1 VAAIVLTAIR
11 KSFGTT
17 PVLHGVSLEIRDGEF
32 LTLLGPSGCGKTTL
46 LRIVAGIEDAD
57 SGTVAIDGRDVG
69 ALRPKDRD
77 IAMVFQSYALYP
89 YMTVARNIALP
100 LEMRRLSA
108 WQRAPLLGRLLPGA
122 RAIRAGIAADT
133 CAVAEGLGLDA
144 LLGRRPAQ
152 LSGGQR
158 QRVALAR
165 AMVRRP
171 AAFLMD
177 EPLSNLDA
185 RLRAEARAEIAALHR
200 SLGATILYVTHDQAE
215 AMTMSDRVAV
225 LEHGRLLQ
233 VAAPRALYDD
243 PADLAVA
250 RFVGSPRMSLLS
262 AELCG
267 DGSVMLQGRQI
278 GIGVAGPPG
287 AVQLGLRAEA
297 LVPDRH
303 GLPATVRLVEQLG
316 AEALVHLAMPGAA
329 EAVIMRLDP
338 DRAAAL
344 RPGEPCPVAILPT
357 RALVFDRDGSRLV
370 ARPALSTVAAHG

>member
-1 VAAIVLTAIR
+1 VASIILTAIR

-69 ALRPKDRD
+69 ARRPKDRD

-89 YMTVARNIALP
+89 YMTVERNIALP
-100 LEMRRLSA
+100 LEMRRLSV
-108 WQRAPLLGRLLPGA
+108 WQRAPLVGRLMPGA
-122 RAIRAGIAADT
+122 RAIRAGIAGDAR
-133 CAVAEGLGLDA
+133 AVAEGLGLGA

-233 VAAPRALYDD
+233 VAPPRALYDD
-243 PADLAVA
+243 PADLRVA
-250 RFVGSPRMSLLS
+250 RFVGSPPMSILA
-262 AELCG
+262 AELRG
-267 DGSVMLQGRQI
+267 DGAVTLQGRPL
-278 GIGVAGPPG
+278 GIGVAAPAG
-287 AVQLGLRAEA
+287 ALQLGLRAEA

-303 GLPATVRLVEQLG
+303 GLPASVRLVEQLG
-316 AEALVHLAMPGAA
+316 AEALVHLAMPGASA
-329 EAVIMRLDP
+329 AVIMRLDP

-344 RPGEPCPVAILPT
+344 RPGEQCPVAILPG
-357 RALVFDRDGSRLV
+357 RALVFGADGRRLA
-370 ARPALSTVAAHG
+370 ARPALSPVAAHG